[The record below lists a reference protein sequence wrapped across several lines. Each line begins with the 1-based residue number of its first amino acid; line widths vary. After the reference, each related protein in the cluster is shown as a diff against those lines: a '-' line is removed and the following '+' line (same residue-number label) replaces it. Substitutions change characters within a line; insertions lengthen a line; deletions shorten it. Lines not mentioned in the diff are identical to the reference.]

1 LQEQLALASKSLAS
15 DQGAV
20 TAELMLLLPAL
31 IMLFATVLGSV
42 TFATDRIALEAK
54 GFEAARSLAIGLDLV
69 SEEGIEI
76 ETSVEGALTCA
87 KITKQSLM
95 PMSTKLCVMQ
105 VGQ

>member
-1 LQEQLALASKSLAS
+1 LASKNFSS
-15 DQGAV
+15 DHGAV
-20 TAELMLLLPAL
+20 TAEFMLLLPAL

-42 TFATDRIALEAK
+42 VFATDRIALEAR
-54 GFEAARSLAIGLDLV
+54 GFEAARSLALGLDLRA
-69 SEEGIEI
+69 EEGIEI
-76 ETSVEGALTCA
+76 EKSVEGALTCA

>member
-1 LQEQLALASKSLAS
+1 MASKSLVMDRLAS

-20 TAELMLLLPAL
+20 TAEFMLLLPAL

-42 TFATDRIALEAK
+42 AFATDRIALEAK
-54 GFEAARSLAIGLDLV
+54 GFEAARSLAIGLDLLA
-69 SEEGIEI
+69 EQGIEI
-76 ETSVEGALTCA
+76 EKSVEGALTCA
-87 KITKQSLM
+87 KISKQSLI

>member
-1 LQEQLALASKSLAS
+1 MVSKSPVIDSLAS

-20 TAELMLLLPAL
+20 TAEFMLLLPAL

-42 TFATDRIALEAK
+42 AFATDRIALEAK

-69 SEEGIEI
+69 AEQGIEI
-76 ETSVEGALTCA
+76 EKSAEGALTCA
-87 KITKQSLM
+87 KISKQSLI

>member
-1 LQEQLALASKSLAS
+1 MASKILVIDSLAS

-20 TAELMLLLPAL
+20 TAEFMLLLPAL

-42 TFATDRIALEAK
+42 TFATDRIALEVK
-54 GFEAARSLAIGLDLV
+54 GFEAARSLAIGLELV
-69 SEEGIEI
+69 AEQGIEI
-76 ETSVEGALTCA
+76 EKSVEGALTCA
-87 KITKQSLM
+87 KISKQSLI

>member
-1 LQEQLALASKSLAS
+1 MASRTSAGKSLAS

-20 TAELMLLLPAL
+20 TAEFMLLLPAL

-54 GFEAARSLAIGLDLV
+54 GFEAARWLAIGLDLV
-69 SEEGIEI
+69 AEAGIEI
-76 ETSVEGALTCA
+76 EKSVEGGLTCA

>member
-1 LQEQLALASKSLAS
+1 LASKILVIDSLAS

-20 TAELMLLLPAL
+20 TAEFMLLLPAL

-54 GFEAARSLAIGLDLV
+54 GFEAARSLAIGLELV
-69 SEEGIEI
+69 AEQGIEI
-76 ETSVEGALTCA
+76 EKSVEGALTCA
-87 KITKQSLM
+87 KISKQSLI